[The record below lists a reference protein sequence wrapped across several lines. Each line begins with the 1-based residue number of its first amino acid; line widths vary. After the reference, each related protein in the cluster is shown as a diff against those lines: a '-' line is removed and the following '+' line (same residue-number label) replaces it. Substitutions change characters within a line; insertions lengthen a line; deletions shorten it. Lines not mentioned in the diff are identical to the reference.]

1 MENYIYPDTHD
12 MIDLHDTLEKLLSKE
27 NYDINFGLGAKV
39 DADPDL
45 HYLLEV
51 LFTPVEGRCACLD
64 IWGAKEYP
72 DIITDLRNGNFM
84 SISMEKFEEKRA
96 GWVKEIRET
105 KHPMLRIA
113 KAIKYGREVNDWEVK
128 QHLMSLVSKQKD
140 LLIYMDVCGNMIDN
154 GFTLTQISKA
164 VPWVELS
171 DIYGLSLMLDLPLD
185 LTQEEREAVEREYR
199 KTGKPAVLKKVF
211 GEVEQK

>member
-1 MENYIYPDTHD
+1 

-27 NYDINFGLGAKV
+27 THDINFGLGAKV

-72 DIITDLRNGNFM
+72 DIITDIKSGNFM
-84 SISMEKFEEKRA
+84 DMSVKEFEEKRA
-96 GWVKEIRET
+96 RWVKEIRET

-113 KAIKYGREVNDWEVK
+113 KAIKY
-128 QHLMSLVSKQKD
+128 
-140 LLIYMDVCGNMIDN
+140 
-154 GFTLTQISKA
+154 
-164 VPWVELS
+164 
-171 DIYGLSLMLDLPLD
+171 
-185 LTQEEREAVEREYR
+185 R
-199 KTGKPAVLKKVF
+199 KNVH
-211 GEVEQK
+211 